1 MSSSSVPLP
10 LVARGLTRRFHDGNH
25 EIDVL
30 QDLELALG
38 EGESV
43 SIVGESGVGKST
55 LLHLLGAIDRP
66 DAGSVELDG
75 QDLFSMTTSQLSR
88 ARSMSLAFVFQ
99 FHHLLSDFDAVENV
113 AMPLLI
119 AGENRARARK
129 RATAMLERVGL
140 GERLTHRPGE
150 LSGGEQQ
157 RVAVARAAVRRPR
170 VILADEPTGNLDPET
185 ALDVQSMLLELQREA
200 GCSLIVATHSQTL
213 AAAMDRRMRLS
224 GGVLHEEPRG

>member
-1 MSSSSVPLP
+1 
-10 LVARGLTRRFHDGNH
+10 
-25 EIDVL
+25 
-30 QDLELALG
+30 
-38 EGESV
+38 
-43 SIVGESGVGKST
+43 

-88 ARSMSLAFVFQ
+88 ALSLSVAFVFQ

-119 AGENRARARK
+119 AGENRVQARK

-185 ALDVQSMLLELQREA
+185 ALEVQSMLLELQREA

-213 AAAMDRRMRLS
+213 AAAMDRRMRLA